1 MTMAM
6 IDRSVDSISILRVDV
21 CKTKIYG
28 DKEICFGVGV
38 LCCFIWFV

>member
-6 IDRSVDSISILRVDV
+6 INGIVFLIEALIAFQYFEWMFV
-21 CKTKIYG
+21 
-28 DKEICFGVGV
+28 KEICFGVGV